1 MDSAPNR
8 APKIFDGDEWRSRGA
23 VRSAALRGRDGAA
36 HHSGE
41 KGKGAAAAAEK
52 ELGSMVLAASRLGE
66 RARCRGLLAMERGR
80 REVKLQGRRHGEEAG
95 RPWSCCYFFG
105 PASLRRENK
114 RKGRHGCWNSGVSP
128 RSCAAREGGASCR
141 GWRLLCRG
149 GQPWATAS
157 SLLELGADPARGEK
171 GRAKLAC
178 ALDSRGS
185 GLRT

>member
-41 KGKGAAAAAEK
+41 KGKGAATAVEK
-52 ELGSMVLAASRLGE
+52 ELGSLVLAASRLGE

-95 RPWSCCYFFG
+95 RPWSCC
-105 PASLRRENK
+105 
-114 RKGRHGCWNSGVSP
+114 SP
-128 RSCAAREGGASCR
+128 VGDA
-141 GWRLLCRG
+141 
-149 GQPWATAS
+149 
-157 SLLELGADPARGEK
+157 LEI
-171 GRAKLAC
+171 
-178 ALDSRGS
+178 
-185 GLRT
+185 